1 MPAPLDLR
9 KLINDAWNAVET
21 ERRLDAMDRFFTED
35 YVRHSSEGDY
45 TRDGFRDVLAA
56 LHAGFPDLVSTT
68 EDTVV
73 EGDRIA
79 YRWTSEGTHL
89 GEYMGIPATKK
100 RVTARGITISRIAPD
115 GRIAE
120 DWASWNKVSV
130 LHALGVIP
138 IG

>member
-1 MPAPLDLR
+1 MQDLR
-9 KLINDAWNAVET
+9 TLVDDAWNLLDN
-21 ERRLDAMDRFFTED
+21 ERRLDEIGRFLTDD

-45 TRDGFRDVLAA
+45 TRDGFRAVLAA
-56 LHAGFPDLVSTT
+56 LHAGFPDLVSSI
-68 EDTVV
+68 EDAVV

-89 GEYMGIPATKK
+89 GEYMGVPATRK
-100 RVTARGITISRIAPD
+100 RVNAHGITISRIAPD

-130 LHALGVIP
+130 LHALGIIP
-138 IG
+138 IA

>member
-1 MPAPLDLR
+1 MTANRDARELIAETWRVLDG
-9 KLINDAWNAVET
+9 
-21 ERRLDAMDRFFTED
+21 ERRLDAMERYFADD

-56 LHAGFPDLVSTT
+56 LHAGFPDLVSTI

-79 YRWTSEGTHL
+79 YRWRSEGTHL
-89 GEYMGIPATKK
+89 GEYMGVPATGK
-100 RVTARGITISRIAPD
+100 RVTAAGIAISRIGAD

-130 LHALGVIP
+130 LHALGIIP
-138 IG
+138 IE